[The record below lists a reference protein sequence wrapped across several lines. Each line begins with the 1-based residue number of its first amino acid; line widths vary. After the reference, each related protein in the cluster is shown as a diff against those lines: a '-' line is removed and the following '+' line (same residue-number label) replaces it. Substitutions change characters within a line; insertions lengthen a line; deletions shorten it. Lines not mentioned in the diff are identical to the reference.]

1 LPLIGTLGIKVNDLP
16 ADEGLHHRWQSASV
30 HNHFAN
36 FDMIPMGSNLQMV
49 FYRNRGNDVIVRLLY
64 NEMDAAIPALK
75 PFEGP
80 FYKWTDLKEYLS
92 RLIASIKDYAP
103 VRDLAT
109 DERTGVDE
117 VAVSVSNPY

>member
-1 LPLIGTLGIKVNDLP
+1 
-16 ADEGLHHRWQSASV
+16 
-30 HNHFAN
+30 
-36 FDMIPMGSNLQMV
+36 MIPMGSNLQMV
-49 FYRNRGNDVIVRLLY
+49 FYRNRENDIIVRLLY

-80 FYKWTDLKEYLS
+80 FYKWTDLREYLS